1 MEILITGNIEYLD
14 KEFYSVLASQHK
26 VVVCGEQAEQWNRK
40 NVTPYQFTMEQEEFE
55 HIFHTFNFD
64 YVVYFSRG
72 LAKDSYRELSY
83 MAHIFS
89 LCKIREKT
97 KLVYVTYSKEVS
109 WAYESTYQIVEN
121 ATDEMCLHYVQEG
134 NCLLKLS
141 VPFLAAKDKAVGLF
155 EEWLTNIIN
164 EKKMKFV
171 YAGGQMVDF
180 LFGSDL
186 AEFLNAYFEEGE
198 SGYHSYDLYGGN
210 EIVLQELVAEVE
222 KACNRTNLLDEVRFG
237 ELEFV
242 KRKKNEELRYKY
254 GWFPKEN
261 IKTCIGDWYNALQSK
276 PKQEKESFR
285 ERIRKS
291 EHARFRER
299 MLNLIELILLFV
311 FCEWLTAKTRNMQ
324 LLDFAD
330 FRLFFVVIAG
340 MMYGLRYG
348 IVASIASCIM
358 YFAGLKGSTNWQIQ
372 FYNIIN
378 WLPFAT
384 YMLAGSIAGYT
395 KDRYKDMVKNSQKSQ
410 EVLEDK
416 YVYLNELYTK
426 VLENKESYSNQ
437 IVNYRNS
444 FGRIYVATKQLNSV
458 HPSEIFYHA
467 IAVLED
473 MLDTQEVAIYSLDGG
488 YFARLNACSRRLMN
502 TLTKSLRLEDM
513 PECVKCVEMGETWV
527 NKERLEGYPDYAY
540 GIFKENVLVGLIVI
554 QSSEYSQMSMEYL
567 NRFNI
572 IAGLISDSLVRATS
586 YQELSEKEMM
596 IDGTKIMKQ
605 EHFAKEIEAQ
615 QLLKEN
621 NRANYILLRVITKET
636 DYQMISNQ
644 LQRVT
649 RKNDILGIGEDG
661 KVYILLSQA
670 DKSNMSAINQRMEQ
684 GGVTVE
690 KVSHI
695 G

>member
-14 KEFYSVLASQHK
+14 RDFYSVLASQHK
-26 VVVCGEQAEQWNRK
+26 VVICDEQAEQWNIK
-40 NVTPYQFTMEQEEFE
+40 NVTPYQFKMEQEEFE
-55 HIFHTFNFD
+55 NIFHTFNFD
-64 YVVYFSRG
+64 YVVYFSRS
-72 LAKDSYRELSY
+72 LTKDSYRELSY
-83 MAHIFS
+83 LARIFS
-89 LCKIREKT
+89 LCKMREKT

-109 WAYESTYQIVEN
+109 WAYESTYKIIEN
-121 ATDEMCLHYVQEG
+121 ATDELCLNYVQEG
-134 NCLLKLS
+134 NSLLKLS
-141 VPFLAAKDKAVGLF
+141 VPFLVAKEKAVGLF
-155 EEWLTNIIN
+155 REWLSNIAN
-164 EKKMKFV
+164 EKKMRFAYIGEQV
-171 YAGGQMVDF
+171 VDF

-198 SGYHSYDLYGGN
+198 TGYLSYDLYGGN
-210 EIVLQELVAEVE
+210 GITLKELVGEMETASG
-222 KACNRTNLLDEVRFG
+222 RMQLMDEIRFG

-242 KRKKNEELRYKY
+242 KKKKDEGLRYKY

-261 IKTCIGDWYNALQSK
+261 VRNCLGDWYRSFQK
-276 PKQEKESFR
+276 TPKAEKEALRKRIRKGEHAKIR
-285 ERIRKS
+285 ERI
-291 EHARFRER
+291 
-299 MLNLIELILLFV
+299 LNVTEVVFLFI
-311 FCEWLTAKTRNMQ
+311 FCEWLTVKTRNMQ

-348 IVASIASCIM
+348 IAASVAACIM
-358 YFAGLKGSTNWQIQ
+358 YFASLEGRTNWQIQ

-384 YMLAGSIAGYT
+384 YMLTGSIAGYT
-395 KDRYKDMVKNSQKSQ
+395 KDRYRDMVKNSQKSQ

-416 YVYLNELYTK
+416 YVYLNELYTR

-444 FGRIYVATKQLNSV
+444 FGRIYAATKQLNSV

-488 YFARLNACSRRLMN
+488 YFARLNACSRRLMS

-513 PECVKCVEMGETWV
+513 PECVKCLEMGETWV
-527 NKERLEGYPDYAY
+527 NKERKENYPDYAY
-540 GIFKENVLVGLIVI
+540 GIFRENVLVGIIVI
-554 QSSEYSQMSMEYL
+554 QTSEYSQMSMEYL

-586 YQELSEKEMM
+586 YQELSEKAMM

-605 EHFAKEIEAQ
+605 EYFAKELEAQ
-615 QLLKEN
+615 QLLKDN
-621 NRANYILLRVITKET
+621 NRANYILLRVVTQEE
-636 DYQMISNQ
+636 DYLVISNQ

-670 DKSNMSAINQRMEQ
+670 DKSNMSAINQRMAQ
-684 GGVTVE
+684 GGVEVE
-690 KVSHI
+690 KVDHI